1 MTLRDITSVSELHN
15 YLATAVQL
23 EHATIP
29 PYLTALYS
37 IHPSTNGDAYRII
50 RAVVVE
56 EMLHLTLSAN
66 VLNAVGGRPDLTG
79 PDFVPPYPTRLP
91 DGETDFEVGLQRF
104 SPEAVEAFM
113 TIERPARTTK
123 DVDRLAQRDRH
134 ERLLLPKVETDAG
147 EDKHFYSIGEFYE
160 AIIEGLTRLEEQEQ
174 ARGSTLFGRGMT
186 NQVGPE
192 YYYSG
197 GGGLIAVTDLDSAM
211 AALDLVAEQGEGHS
225 GRLFDDDGEIAHYY
239 RYQQLVLG
247 QYYDADDAAGEPT
260 GVSLDVDWDSVYP
273 IRTNVCLDDMAADP
287 ELHSAAL
294 AFNERYAGFLSLL
307 TDSLT
312 GKPELLIPGVGEM
325 FRLKELATQLIR
337 TPLPD
342 GSGENAAPTF
352 EMPHAT
358 EV

>member
-1 MTLRDITSVSELHN
+1 MTLRDITSVTELHN
-15 YLATAVQL
+15 YLHTAVQL

-37 IHPSTNGDAYRII
+37 IHPNTNGDAFRII

-56 EMLHLTLSAN
+56 EMLHLTLAAN
-66 VLNAVGGRPDLTG
+66 VLNAVGGSPDLTG
-79 PDFVPPYPTRLP
+79 PGFVPPYPTRLP

-104 SPEAVEAFM
+104 SREAIEAFM
-113 TIERPARTTK
+113 TIERPARTTD

-134 ERLLLPKVETDAG
+134 ERLLLPKVTSDSG
-147 EDKHFYSIGEFYE
+147 EERHFYSIGEFYQ
-160 AIIEGLTRLEEQEQ
+160 AIIDGLTRLEEG
-174 ARGSTLFGRGMT
+174 AHGDTLFGRGMT

-211 AALDLVAEQGEGHS
+211 KALELVAEQGEGHS

-247 QYYDADDAAGEPT
+247 RYYNPDDGAGNPT
-260 GVSLDVDWDSVYP
+260 GVTLDVDWDSVYP
-273 IRTNVCLDDMAADP
+273 IRTNVCLDDLEADP
-287 ELHSAAL
+287 GLHAA
-294 AFNERYAGFLSLL
+294 AKTFNDRYAQFLRLL
-307 TDSLT
+307 TDSFN
-312 GKPELLIPGVGEM
+312 GRPDLLISGVGEM
-325 FRLKELATQLIR
+325 FRLRDLATQLIR
-337 TPLPD
+337 SPLPD

-352 EMPHAT
+352 EMPQAT
-358 EV
+358 EA